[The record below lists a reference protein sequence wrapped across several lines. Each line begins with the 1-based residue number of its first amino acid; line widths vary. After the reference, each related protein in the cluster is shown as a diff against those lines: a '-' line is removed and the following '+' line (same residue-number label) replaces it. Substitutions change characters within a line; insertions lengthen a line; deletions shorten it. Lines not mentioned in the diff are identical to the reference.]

1 MYSNTRVRFSQR
13 HNKPLLRPRH
23 GGLLSLSNRTSG
35 GQSVGGGHGWPGWN
49 TSVVLDP
56 SAEQAQDMS
65 QEEILIYADQLSLP
79 YPSAIIK
86 GSIFMG
92 ISQSEEFVLTTSGT
106 IDFGEIPEDVARSI
120 KRQAGK
126 IRLRIGK
133 QVNGDKEN
141 FGELH
146 INRPSR
152 LIQLVQ
158 KGYQNARDAAERIC
172 HCFYEI
178 YDNGVGLILR
188 TPDNMAA
195 YICIEKTINENWFYD
210 IKTISPANDRFFKRK
225 KRLWQ
230 KPPPFT
236 E

>member
-1 MYSNTRVRFSQR
+1 M
-13 HNKPLLRPRH
+13 
-23 GGLLSLSNRTSG
+23 
-35 GQSVGGGHGWPGWN
+35 
-49 TSVVLDP
+49 VLDP

-65 QEEILIYADQLSLP
+65 QEEILIYANQLSLP
-79 YPSAIIK
+79 YPSAIINE
-86 GSIFMG
+86 SILMG
-92 ISQSEEFVLTTSGT
+92 ISQSKEFVLTTSGT

-195 YICIEKTINENWFYD
+195 YISIERNGDESDFYD

-225 KRLWQ
+225 KRLW
-230 KPPPFT
+230 
-236 E
+236 

>member
-1 MYSNTRVRFSQR
+1 M
-13 HNKPLLRPRH
+13 
-23 GGLLSLSNRTSG
+23 SNRTSG
-35 GQSVGGGHGWPGWN
+35 GQSVGGRHGWPGWN

-65 QEEILIYADQLSLP
+65 QEEILIYANQLSLP
-79 YPSAIIK
+79 YPSALINE
-86 GSIFMG
+86 SILMG
-92 ISQSEEFVLTTSGT
+92 ISQSKEFVLTTSGT

-133 QVNGDKEN
+133 QVNGD
-141 FGELH
+141 
-146 INRPSR
+146 
-152 LIQLVQ
+152 
-158 KGYQNARDAAERIC
+158 
-172 HCFYEI
+172 
-178 YDNGVGLILR
+178 GVGLILR

-210 IKTISPANDRFFKRK
+210 ITTISPANDRFFKRK